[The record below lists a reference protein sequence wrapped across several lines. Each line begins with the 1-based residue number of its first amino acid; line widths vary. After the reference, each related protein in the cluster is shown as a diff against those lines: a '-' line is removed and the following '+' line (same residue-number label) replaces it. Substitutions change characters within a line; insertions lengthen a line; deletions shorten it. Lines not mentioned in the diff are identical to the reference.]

1 MLPTPLSLDQGWG
14 VGEETFGQIV
24 EELRAIGA
32 ATIVEFGSGVSSI
45 RLALEFP
52 GAQIVAIE
60 SNREW
65 YETVLRMRAEH
76 RVERNLTVQHRLL
89 RWQRHGLSFFR
100 SYAPGELPERIDAV
114 IIDGPPTW
122 TRRGREACLYQVIRR
137 LRVGGRVLLDD
148 YGRNREKT
156 IVRNWTWSFPG
167 VFAINT
173 IGTGHGLCVMEKLGD
188 TGRARPSVRAWP
200 DHVIEAMGVLL
211 THPLRRE

>member
-1 MLPTPLSLDQGWG
+1 MLPNPLSLDQGWG
-14 VGEETFGQIV
+14 VGEAAFGEIV
-24 EELRAIGA
+24 SQLRGIRAR
-32 ATIVEFGSGVSSI
+32 TIVEFGSGISSV

-52 GAQIVAIE
+52 DAQVISIE

-65 YETVLRMRAEH
+65 YETVLRMRVEH
-76 RVERNLTVQHRLL
+76 GVEKNLTVHHRLL
-89 RWQRHGLSFFR
+89 KWQRHGVSPFL
-100 SYAPGELPERIDAV
+100 SYAIGELPEQIDAV

-156 IVRNWTWSFPG
+156 MVRNWSWSFPG
-167 VFAINT
+167 VFAMTPIE
-173 IGTGHGLCVMEKLGD
+173 TGHGLCVLEKLRETD
-188 TGRARPSVRAWP
+188 RARPSWRAWP
-200 DHVIEAMGVLL
+200 DHMIEMLGVLF

>member
-1 MLPTPLSLDQGWG
+1 MLPEALSLDRGWG

-24 EELRAIGA
+24 GQLRAIGA
-32 ATIVEFGSGVSSI
+32 RTIVEFGSGVSSI

-52 GAQIVAIE
+52 DAQIISLE
-60 SNREW
+60 SSRDW
-65 YETVLRMRAEH
+65 YEAVLRMRAEH
-76 RVERNLTVQHRLL
+76 GVERNLTVHHRRL
-89 RWQRHGLSFFR
+89 RWQRHGLSFFL

-137 LRVGGRVLLDD
+137 LPVGGRVLLDD

-156 IVRNWTWSFPG
+156 MVRNWSWAFPG
-167 VFAINT
+167 VFSVHAIE
-173 IGTGHGLCVMEKLGD
+173 TGHGLCVMEKLRE
-188 TGRARPSVRAWP
+188 TPRPRPALRAWP
-200 DHVIEAMGVLL
+200 DHFIEVLGVLL